1 MEETKKESLNG
12 AGGEKHSGNPQVR
25 SWLQEVETELRE
37 HILRFW
43 MECVPSPEGE
53 GFVGEI
59 GADLRVRA
67 EADRSLVLNARI
79 LWTFS
84 AAYRRYT
91 EPAYLEM
98 ASRAYR
104 YLNHYFRDETYGGY
118 YWMVHSDG
126 TPSETKKQ
134 VYGQS
139 FVIYALS
146 EYALALDVQARS
158 AEVSADEQA
167 AADRL
172 RGELAEEARKLFA
185 LLEQHS
191 RDAVYGGYIEAHA
204 RDWSDTDDLSLSGKD
219 LNEKKSMNTHLHV
232 LEGYTNL
239 YRIWPSDELGMR
251 LGELIDITLDR
262 IVDAESGHFRLFFDD
277 QWNVKSDH
285 VSYGHDIE
293 GSWLLVEAAEVLGG
307 EERAERVRKTALQMA
322 EAVLK
327 RGVDTDGGLWNE
339 ASGGQLVDDAKDWWP
354 QAEAMV
360 GFYNAYELTGDAAYR
375 EAAYRSWTFIRDYI
389 VDPQNGEWYW
399 SVSNDRV
406 PNVKEPKV
414 SAWKCPYH
422 NSRACL
428 EMLMRLERR
437 EAMRA

>member
-1 MEETKKESLNG
+1 MSE
-12 AGGEKHSGNPQVR
+12 AGQMTHTAIDWHRELEQ
-25 SWLQEVETELRE
+25 ELRDD
-37 HILRFW
+37 ILRFW
-43 MECVPSPEGE
+43 AEHVPSEADE
-53 GFVGEI
+53 GFIGEI
-59 GADLRVRA
+59 GADLSVHA
-67 EADRSLVLNARI
+67 DADRSLVLNARI

-84 AAYRRYT
+84 AAYRRYA
-91 EPAYLEM
+91 EASYLET
-98 ASRAYR
+98 ADRAYR
-104 YLNHYFRDETYGGY
+104 YLRKHFRDGEHGGY
-118 YWMVHSDG
+118 YWMVHANG
-126 TPSETKKQ
+126 KPSETKKQ

-146 EYALALDVQARS
+146 EYALALDVRANS
-158 AEVSADEQA
+158 GEVSADESA
-167 AADRL
+167 AGDLL
-172 RGELAEEARKLFA
+172 RGELAAEAQELFR
-185 LLEQHS
+185 LIEQHS

-239 YRIWPSDELGMR
+239 YRIWPSDEMGLR
-251 LGELIDITLDR
+251 LGELIDVTLDQ
-262 IVDAESGHFRLFFDD
+262 IVDGESGHFRLFFDD
-277 QWNVKSDH
+277 AWNVKSDH

-293 GSWLLVEAAEVLGG
+293 GSWLLVEAAEVLGD
-307 EERAERVRKTALQMA
+307 EPRTERVKKTALHMA

-327 RGVDTDGGLWNE
+327 RGVDTDGGIWNE
-339 ASGGQLVDDAKDWWP
+339 ASGGVLVDDAKDWWP

-360 GFYNAYELTGDAAYR
+360 GFYNAYEMTGDEAYE
-375 EAAYRSWTFIRDYI
+375 EAAYRSWAFIRDYL
-389 VDPQNGEWYW
+389 VDRANGEWYW

-428 EMLMRLERR
+428 EMLTRLERR
-437 EAMRA
+437 EDV

>member
-1 MEETKKESLNG
+1 MSETGKTAQPISDWHREL
-12 AGGEKHSGNPQVR
+12 EQ
-25 SWLQEVETELRE
+25 ELRGN
-37 HILRFW
+37 ILRFW
-43 MECVPSPEGE
+43 IERVPSETDD

-59 GADLRVRA
+59 GADLSVHA
-67 EADRSLVLNARI
+67 DADRSLVLNARI

-84 AAYRRYT
+84 AAYRRYA
-91 EPAYLEM
+91 EAAYLET
-98 ASRAYR
+98 ADRAYR
-104 YLNHYFRDETYGGY
+104 YLKKHFRDNEHGGY
-118 YWMVHSDG
+118 YWMVDADG

-146 EYALALDVQARS
+146 EYALALNVRANSGEAS
-158 AEVSADEQA
+158 AGGS
-167 AADRL
+167 L
-172 RGELAEEARKLFA
+172 RGELAEEAQELFR
-185 LLEQHS
+185 LIERHS
-191 RDAVYGGYIEAHA
+191 RDAVHGGYIEAHA

-239 YRIWPSDELGMR
+239 YRIWPSDELGLR
-251 LGELIDITLDR
+251 LGELIDVTLDR
-262 IVDAESGHFRLFFDD
+262 IVDAESGHFLLFFDD
-277 QWNVKSDH
+277 EWNVKSDH

-293 GSWLLVEAAEVLGG
+293 GSWLLVEAAEVLGD
-307 EERAERVRKTALQMA
+307 EERAKRVRQTALHMA

-327 RGVDTDGGLWNE
+327 RGVDADGGIWNE
-339 ASGGQLVDDAKDWWP
+339 ASGGALVDDAKDWWP

-360 GFYNAYELTGDAAYR
+360 GFYNAYEMTGDEAYE
-375 EAAYRSWTFIRDYI
+375 EAAYRSWAFIRDYL
-389 VDPQNGEWYW
+389 VDQANGEWYW

-406 PNVKEPKV
+406 PNVEEPKV

-428 EMLMRLERR
+428 EMLTRIERR
-437 EAMRA
+437 EAVQA